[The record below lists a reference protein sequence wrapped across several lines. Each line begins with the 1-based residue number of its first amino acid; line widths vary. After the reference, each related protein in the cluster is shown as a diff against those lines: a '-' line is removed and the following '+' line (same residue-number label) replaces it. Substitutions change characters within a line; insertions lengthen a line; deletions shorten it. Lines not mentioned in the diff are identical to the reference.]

1 MPPTDGRAG
10 CDDSIGL
17 GRPLAVASAIHW
29 LKFNLIALR
38 QKAPFIA
45 GLPGGF
51 IQTRS
56 TCQRCNLLGH
66 RPTDQFGIIGDRLGS
81 ADEIAL
87 DFLTGLAH
95 QEIQLGLGFD
105 ALGSN
110 WKVEPAT
117 ETDYGTD
124 DGFRLLIPLQVRDEC
139 PVDLD
144 LVEWEGL

>member
-1 MPPTDGRAG
+1 MPFRRVRMKVLLSEL
-10 CDDSIGL
+10 DSDL
-17 GRPLAVASAIHW
+17 LLFPPDHFADAQFQSDH
-29 LKFNLIALR
+29 

-45 GLPGGF
+45 GLLGGF

-56 TCQRCNLLGH
+56 TRQRFNLVGN